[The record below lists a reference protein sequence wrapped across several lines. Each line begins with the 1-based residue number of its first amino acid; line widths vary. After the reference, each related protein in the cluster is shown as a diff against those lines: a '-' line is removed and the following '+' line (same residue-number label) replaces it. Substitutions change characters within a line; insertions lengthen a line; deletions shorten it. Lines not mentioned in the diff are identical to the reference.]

1 MNVMYFPRNLCFLRR
16 INGYTQ
22 EEISVFL
29 NICRQSYSNYEHARR
44 FPSMD
49 IILSLSSFFQVPL
62 EALFSSSLPE
72 AGPFRPPGLALS
84 PRKCP
89 GLALSPRGSAGA
101 GFFAPPSPAASPQ
114 VIYRSAALAA

>member
-72 AGPFRPPGLALS
+72 SGTFRP
-84 PRKCP
+84 P

-101 GFFAPPSPAASPQ
+101 GFFASPSPAASPQ